1 MWLHAFN
8 SFGCKKLIEFPLIAT
23 DVYNIGLPLLRPET
37 FDVYVQLSPIEIKL
51 LHLNSLYTSL
61 LNDHDL
67 ASVSPLLRAKVIQ
80 TLFICSG
87 CDFISFFAGIG
98 KTSMMRIFYE
108 NAWLICGMDSLPE
121 TLAQTDID
129 NLKEGFLSFV
139 RLVGL
144 AFFKKHLSCFVHDT
158 PRVLY
163 IQLSS

>member
-1 MWLHAFN
+1 M
-8 SFGCKKLIEFPLIAT
+8 
-23 DVYNIGLPLLRPET
+23 
-37 FDVYVQLSPIEIKL
+37 FDVYVQLSPVNSIEIKL

-87 CDFISFFAGIG
+87 CDYIWFFAGIG
-98 KTSMMRIFYE
+98 KIFYE
-108 NAWLICGMDSLPE
+108 NAWFICGMDSLPG

-139 RLVGL
+139 RLVGSGISMFQK
-144 AFFKKHLSCFVHDT
+144 A
-158 PRVLY
+158 P
-163 IQLSS
+163 IQLCA

>member
-1 MWLHAFN
+1 MQKVN
-8 SFGCKKLIEFPLIAT
+8 RVSPDT

-37 FDVYVQLSPIEIKL
+37 FDVYVQLSPVNSIEIKL

-87 CDFISFFAGIG
+87 CDYISFFAGIG
-98 KTSMMRIFYE
+98 KIFYE
-108 NAWLICGMDSLPE
+108 NAWFICGMDSLPG

-139 RLVGL
+139 RLVGSGISIFQK
-144 AFFKKHLSCFVHDT
+144 A
-158 PRVLY
+158 P
-163 IQLSS
+163 IQLCA